1 MDTHSAVP
9 SPVTG
14 GKAPLSWRAPG
25 RREKERERMVT
36 EKANYH
42 KYALNRRRPSPD
54 RLKIKGKMKTQSRFT
69 EDSAE
74 WFDGFGTARMCFRLA
89 KAPQPAPTNAPGSP
103 EGQTGNSGWRQHQD
117 QHPQF
122 QKAGRATS
130 PQNCH
135 RSLQTDP
142 GVPSAA
148 SCVVGRASPHFFLVK
163 IFLPKSGRMTL
174 ASHSLGRL

>member
-74 WFDGFGTARMCFRLA
+74 SGLMALGQHGCASGWPRHRSPPRPTHQALPRAKLGIRGGGNIRTSTLSSRRPAGLRPHRTATAHCKRTPESH
-89 KAPQPAPTNAPGSP
+89 PQPHA
-103 EGQTGNSGWRQHQD
+103 
-117 QHPQF
+117 
-122 QKAGRATS
+122 
-130 PQNCH
+130 
-135 RSLQTDP
+135 L
-142 GVPSAA
+142 
-148 SCVVGRASPHFFLVK
+148 
-163 IFLPKSGRMTL
+163 
-174 ASHSLGRL
+174 